1 MAAGVIADESYFWL
15 EIFYIGKIIYYFDRT
30 PTNKSPMFVIRCCQI
45 SIKNACRLSF
55 YVIRTWENN
64 VHLPRIKKMYLNKFA
79 TKRPLLISQF
89 DTAKLC
95 MPNILYALFVNFV
108 FPPFYNIS
116 FWFLTVCF
124 KGWLV
129 VSLLSTVCL
138 WICDLVG
145 TGME

>member
-1 MAAGVIADESYFWL
+1 MFTYQEYKNVPKQICHKTPFAYFTVW
-15 EIFYIGKIIYYFDRT
+15 YSKILYAQYCT
-30 PTNKSPMFVIRCCQI
+30 
-45 SIKNACRLSF
+45 L
-55 YVIRTWENN
+55 
-64 VHLPRIKKMYLNKFA
+64 
-79 TKRPLLISQF
+79 
-89 DTAKLC
+89 
-95 MPNILYALFVNFV
+95 LYALFVNFV

>member
-64 VHLPRIKKMYLNKFA
+64 VCSLTKNTKMYLNKFA

-95 MPNILYALFVNFV
+95 MLNIVHFCMLYL
-108 FPPFYNIS
+108 
-116 FWFLTVCF
+116 
-124 KGWLV
+124 
-129 VSLLSTVCL
+129 
-138 WICDLVG
+138 
-145 TGME
+145 